1 MQKMDPT
8 GGRLSPEVT
17 RRRLVAASGRMLGL
31 ALMLAA
37 SATFAAPPEKEPDP
51 EGPAF
56 ELINAEFGIFDV
68 SNAKNTVFTPT
79 RIVPHRQDQRYGWVI
94 ELRSRKR
101 SLSVREEY
109 LLPNP
114 PRAKS
119 SDELSESLNI
129 ETPRHNQISQR
140 QLVPVDGKIYGEW
153 AIGSSEPA
161 GHRQLQVVIENEV
174 AASFEF
180 DVKDVK

>member
-1 MQKMDPT
+1 MQKMNPIR
-8 GGRLSPEVT
+8 GQSLPESRHSWTSVVSRRVT
-17 RRRLVAASGRMLGL
+17 GL
-31 ALMLAA
+31 ALALVA
-37 SATFAAPPEKEPDP
+37 SVAFAAPPEKAPDP
-51 EGPAF
+51 EGAAF
-56 ELINAEFGIFDV
+56 EVISAEFGVFDV

-79 RIVPHRQDQRYGWVI
+79 RVVPHRQDQRYGWVI

-114 PRAKS
+114 ARAKS
-119 SDELSESLNI
+119 TDELSESLNI

-161 GHRQLQVVIENEV
+161 GHRRLQVVIENEV

-180 DVKDVK
+180 DVK

>member
-1 MQKMDPT
+1 MQKMKQT
-8 GGRLSPEVT
+8 GGRSSLESVPAWAAVAT
-17 RRRLVAASGRMLGL
+17 RRAIGL
-31 ALMLAA
+31 ALALVA
-37 SATFAAPPEKEPDP
+37 SVAFAAPPEKVTDP
-51 EGPAF
+51 QKPAF
-56 ELINAEFGIFDV
+56 EVISAEFGVFDA
-68 SNAKNTVFTPT
+68 SNPKDTVFTPT
-79 RIVPHRQDQRYGWVI
+79 RVVPHRQDQRYGWVI
-94 ELRSRKR
+94 ELRSRMR

-114 PRAKS
+114 ARAKS
-119 SDELSESLNI
+119 TDELSESLNI

-161 GHRQLQVVIENEV
+161 GHRRLQVVIENEV

-180 DVKDVK
+180 DVK